1 MVKLLAPASL
11 GLLFAAAALTAAPND
26 KPAKPAKPAERQYC
40 IKFADDTGSHLT
52 RMECRTKKEWKQLGV
67 DVDEISSQSGA
78 PAGLA

>member
-1 MVKLLAPASL
+1 MAKLLATVGL
-11 GLLFAAAALTAAPND
+11 GLLFTATALTAAPND

-40 IKFADDTGSHLT
+40 LKFAEDTGSHLT
-52 RMECRTKKEWKQLGV
+52 RLECRTKKEWKQLGV